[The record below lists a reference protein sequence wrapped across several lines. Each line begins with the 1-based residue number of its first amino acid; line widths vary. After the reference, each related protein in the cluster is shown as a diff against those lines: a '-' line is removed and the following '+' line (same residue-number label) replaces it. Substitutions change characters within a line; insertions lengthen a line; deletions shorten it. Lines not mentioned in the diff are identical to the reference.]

1 MTDYESLRQLI
12 MPTHGVLGLVAI
24 GLGLAALLVPKRPP
38 VHPWAGRSFMLS
50 MAVTIA
56 ISAPLIAIRGNIFL
70 LGVGLLVLYHM
81 AVAWRLARLKPPAR
95 LPGRFEQAIHPV
107 FGVAFVI
114 YAGYGIR
121 LLAAGSS
128 MGLIPVVLSAISLIA
143 VAHFWRFMRSE
154 EFEEGQWIG
163 AHIRGVAAA
172 FIASI
177 TAFTAAIGP
186 RFVPNAPLLLLW
198 LGPTIVLTPV
208 FVWIG
213 FKVQLQLRA
222 NAEAQTQAEAEASS
236 STMLPLDS
244 H

>member
-24 GLGLAALLVPKRPP
+24 GLGLVALLVPKRPP
-38 VHPWAGRSFMLS
+38 AHPWAGRAFMLS
-50 MAVTIA
+50 MAVAIA
-56 ISAPLIAIRGNIFL
+56 IPAPLIAIRGNIFL

-107 FGVAFVI
+107 FGIAFVI
-114 YAGYGIR
+114 YAGYGVR

-128 MGLIPVVLSAISLIA
+128 MGLIPLVLSAISLVA
-143 VAHFWRFMRSE
+143 VAHFWRFMRLE

-177 TAFTAAIGP
+177 TAFTAATGP
-186 RFVPNAPLLLLW
+186 RFMPNAPLLLLW

-208 FVWIG
+208 FIWIG
-213 FKVQLQLRA
+213 FKVQLELRA
-222 NAEAQTQAEAEASS
+222 NSVAESEASS
-236 STMLPLDS
+236 STTPPFDS